1 MRLLNIDWLKDLKN
15 NRSIFIL
22 LLSLSVFF
30 PIIVSNVIVAVLFL
44 TSRISLKEKFQLT
57 NVLLLFV
64 LLFLIIGLS
73 FFWSIYPEHTL
84 ESIPRNIFFLII
96 PLFFINRRVLNS
108 LKVDFVLKQYS
119 LFCVL
124 ISVVFIVRALVRFG
138 LTGEVSYF
146 FFHGDYSNDFGLVP
160 KELNAIHVSAFISL
174 SYFYLLTKTDRSKV
188 ENIAIIILLLF
199 LLLLNSTNIIFITL
213 LLSFVYYFFYS
224 KQANRMRLR
233 NVMVLFFCISSIF
246 LYKKAERFLEIEFKS
261 SISRGIGHN
270 VIDELPNESHK
281 VTLYEAWNNEKFTP
295 NDFFPGTAFR
305 VYQARLFRDFLKED
319 NIFWKGFG
327 YNASQIK
334 IEEKGIVNNVFLGN
348 ETREGYQKKN
358 FHNQYLQTFAEL
370 GIIGFFILILL
381 LVFSLIK
388 AIKTKDFIHI
398 AFTILMIS
406 LFLTESFL
414 MRQRGIVFFVLFYCL
429 FMSQGKEKLKEI
441 E

>member
-1 MRLLNIDWLKDLKN
+1 MFSSVVQFFKSQNKFNLLVVFL
-15 NRSIFIL
+15 SI
-22 LLSLSVFF
+22 SVFL
-30 PIIVSNVIVAVLFL
+30 PIPLSNLGALLCLVFAIVFFQKFTKFDKGFTVLIFYFFL
-44 TSRISLKEKFQLT
+44 
-57 NVLLLFV
+57 VLV
-64 LLFLIIGLS
+64 S
-73 FFWSIYPEHTL
+73 FFWSIYPEQTI
-84 ESIPRNIFFLII
+84 ESIPRNIFFLIT
-96 PLFFINRRVLNS
+96 PLFFINKEVLKS
-108 LKVDFVLKQYS
+108 LKVDFVLKQYT
-119 LFCVL
+119 LFCVF
-124 ISVVFIVRALVRFG
+124 ISVVFIIRALVRFG

-174 SYFYLLTKTDRSKV
+174 GYFHLLTKINRSKI
-188 ENIAIIILLLF
+188 ENIAMIILF
-199 LLLLNSTNIIFITL
+199 IFILLLNSTNIIFVTL

-224 KQANRMRLR
+224 RQANRMRLR
-233 NVMVLFFCISSIF
+233 NIMILFFCISSVF

-270 VIDELPNESHK
+270 VIDELPNENHK

-295 NDFFPGTAFR
+295 NDFFPGMAFR
-305 VYQARLFRDFLKED
+305 VYQARLFKDFLKED
-319 NIFWKGFG
+319 KIFWKGFG
-327 YNASQIK
+327 YNASQVK
-334 IEEKGIVNNVFLGN
+334 IEEKGIINNVFLGN

-370 GIIGFFILILL
+370 GFIGLLLLLSILII
-381 LVFSLIK
+381 SLYK
-388 AIKTKDFIHI
+388 AFQSKDFMHI

-441 E
+441 K

>member
-1 MRLLNIDWLKDLKN
+1 MFNSIANFFKNQNKFDLLVVFL
-15 NRSIFIL
+15 SI
-22 LLSLSVFF
+22 SVFL
-30 PIIVSNVIVAVLFL
+30 PIPLSNLGALACFVFTIAFFEKFVKPDKYFIALIFYFFL
-44 TSRISLKEKFQLT
+44 TI
-57 NVLLLFV
+57 V
-64 LLFLIIGLS
+64 S

-84 ESIPRNIFFLII
+84 KSIPRNIFFLII
-96 PLFFINRRVLNS
+96 PLFFIKRRVLNS

-119 LFCVL
+119 LFCVF

-138 LTGEVSYF
+138 LTGEISYF

-188 ENIAIIILLLF
+188 ENIAMIILLLF

-270 VIDELPNESHK
+270 VIDELPNESQK

-358 FHNQYLQTFAEL
+358 FHNQYIQTFAEL
-370 GIIGFFILILL
+370 GIIGFFILTML

-429 FMSQGKEKLKEI
+429 FMSQGKEKLKKI